1 MIQRIQSFY
10 LLLSVCAM
18 VLCFMFPVATYS
30 FEGLSANMTLF
41 PSPTEYTDTVD
52 EFGNVSKKSLMVS
65 VAGSECFTGTPV
77 WIAMVLALCVAVL
90 SLVSIFMYK
99 NRMNQVKVVS
109 VSFLLNV
116 VYLFLLFFW
125 LVDAAAENQNIL
137 SVMGGAPTAK
147 YGVGTWSAAV
157 SAVFLFLSQ
166 NAIKRD
172 EAKVRAADRLR

>member
-52 EFGNVSKKSLMVS
+52 EFGNVSKVS
-65 VAGSECFTGTPV
+65 VEGSEYFKGTPV

-125 LVDAAAENQNIL
+125 LVDAAAEN
-137 SVMGGAPTAK
+137 MGGAPTAK

>member
-52 EFGNVSKKSLMVS
+52 EFGNVSKVS
-65 VAGSECFTGTPV
+65 VEGSEYFKGTPV

-125 LVDAAAENQNIL
+125 LVDAAAENQKIL
-137 SVMGGAPTAK
+137 NVMPGTPTAK